1 MTRQRGRFF
10 LLPIKPQKKMK
21 QKEIYLCGVKVMIA
35 YCFATEIAF
44 KKFTGANL
52 DEFDASNPEHIIYI
66 ILAAIASYY
75 QAEGKDAP
83 VKDEGLMY
91 HAKPKE
97 MIDALN
103 EVLKLRADWYQLPKS
118 EKEPEKTDKPGEEK
132 NA

>member
-1 MTRQRGRFF
+1 
-10 LLPIKPQKKMK
+10 
-21 QKEIYLCGVKVMIA
+21 MIA

-44 KKFTGANL
+44 KKFTGSNL
-52 DEFDASNPEHIIYI
+52 DDFDASNPEHIIYI

-83 VKDEGLMY
+83 VKDEGLLY

-103 EVLKLRADWYQLPKS
+103 EVLKLRADWYQLPKGDKKD
-118 EKEPEKTDKPGEEK
+118 EKPAEEQEEK

>member
-1 MTRQRGRFF
+1 
-10 LLPIKPQKKMK
+10 MK

-44 KKFTGANL
+44 KKFTGSNL
-52 DEFDASNPEHIIYI
+52 DDFDASNPEHIIYI

-83 VKDEGLMY
+83 VKDEGLLY

-97 MIDALN
+97 MIEALN
-103 EVLKLRADWYQLPKS
+103 EVLKLRAEWYELPKG
-118 EKEPEKTDKPGEEK
+118 EKEPEKTDEPGEEK

>member
-1 MTRQRGRFF
+1 
-10 LLPIKPQKKMK
+10 MK
-21 QKEIYLCGVKVMIA
+21 TKEIYLCGVKVMIA

-103 EVLKLRADWYQLPKS
+103 EVLKLRAEWYELPKG
-118 EKEPEKTDKPGEEK
+118 EKEPEKTDEPGEEK